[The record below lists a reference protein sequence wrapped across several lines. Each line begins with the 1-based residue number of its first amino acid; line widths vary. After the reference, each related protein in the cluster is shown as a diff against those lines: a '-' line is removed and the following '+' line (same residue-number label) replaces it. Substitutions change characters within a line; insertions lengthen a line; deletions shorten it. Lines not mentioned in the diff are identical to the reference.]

1 MEFGGPIEIQKNM
14 YTNNMMTLEPGA
26 IPGKV
31 SLGRDSFI
39 SVLPYVPG
47 GKSVYAQPEKKGK

>member
-1 MEFGGPIEIQKNM
+1 MV
-14 YTNNMMTLEPGA
+14 TLKPGA